1 MPFEQDLAA
10 GIAGEIRNRV
20 TIFMSTQDEAG
31 DIYPRIEFAQDDFGN
46 SIDPIRLD
54 PGGMGGGLRTDQ
66 TVYEGDVLTFTLR
79 GSDPQNRD
87 LEWRVIADKTQSVVI
102 TSNGGTATLRFK
114 LDASHVR
121 EELTVGVFMK
131 AMGTPYHRSKL
142 GDHRVFWYYRCRP
155 AHPPPKRANKRY
167 CANSSAARGIMG
179 ATLQIPVLVQHR
191 TRADGPSASPGST

>member
-1 MPFEQDLAA
+1 
-10 GIAGEIRNRV
+10 
-20 TIFMSTQDEAG
+20 MSTQDEAG
-31 DIYPRIEFAQDDFGN
+31 DIYPRIEFAQDNFGN

-87 LEWRVIADKTQSVVI
+87 LEWRVIPDKTQSVVI
-102 TSNGGTATLRFK
+102 TSNGDKATLRFK

-155 AHPPPKRANKRY
+155 RA
-167 CANSSAARGIMG
+167 SAPETGE
-179 ATLQIPVLVQHR
+179 
-191 TRADGPSASPGST
+191 